1 MRRNMTS
8 LSVILA
14 SLMVPAYA
22 DSETT
27 GDVKELAP
35 LLVTGDKTAPTM
47 INLDTP
53 TEAGSRLGLT
63 VRENPA
69 SVAIADRALMDQI
82 GARDFQDAVNA
93 LPGVNAS
100 APPGWGGNVSYRG
113 FNGSQVN
120 QLYNGISLAYSSANR
135 PIGAWIYDRVELIGG
150 PSSFL
155 YGTSSVGGSVNYIT
169 KIAERSDQDIT
180 GRLSYGRYDTT
191 ESSIGINKALNAN
204 NWIRFDYSHTST
216 NGYIDRQEN
225 RADNMAFSWLTDIN
239 DKLSHTLALEYLEE
253 KEDSPYWGAPTL
265 QPQSGT
271 LKINK
276 HNRFE
281 NYNVEDGRY
290 EQRVRWLRSITDYQ
304 FNDKTALRNTFYHYD
319 GQRDYR
325 NLEKYTY
332 NSNNTLIDRAGAY
345 QQRHDQEV
353 NGNRIELTHNGE
365 LFDRQSDWAMGLDYS
380 VNQQTIYPT
389 SISSVFDTVT
399 PDNFAPDNFYDI
411 SGMGALQKGRS
422 NKVKTFSV
430 FAENRQKLTDRLAL
444 ISALRF
450 DHIDFHH
457 TPSPGAASV
466 TRNWDTFTGRL
477 GLVFDVTEDI
487 SVYAQYSTSAEP
499 PGGTLTSA
507 RESQVQDF
515 DISRGRQIEVGS
527 KLNYL
532 DGRGTATIAAY
543 QIVRKDISV
552 SSPTNPNETVQ
563 AGQQTSTGL
572 ELATSFLITPTLRTE
587 ANAALVRAKFDEFSN
602 SSGNYDGKRPHNIPN
617 RLANLWFIYE
627 PTTSWEAG
635 VGARYVSS
643 VYQNYSNTRKVPS
656 YTLYDAYLKYQVN
669 DNLDLTLRGRN
680 LSDKLYATFIHQSN
694 TQYYVGEPRS
704 VELTLDFNY

>member
-1 MRRNMTS
+1 MRRSHIS
-8 LSVILA
+8 LSIILA
-14 SLMVPAYA
+14 GLSAPIYA
-22 DSETT
+22 DS
-27 GDVKELAP
+27 DISSSSKELAP
-35 LLVTGDKTAPTM
+35 LVVTGDKSKAVG
-47 INLDTP
+47 IDLDTP
-53 TEAGSRLGLT
+53 TEVGSRLGLSM
-63 VRENPA
+63 RENPA

-113 FNGSQVN
+113 FNGSQIN
-120 QLYNGISLAYSSANR
+120 QLFNGISLAYSSANR
-135 PIGAWIYDRVELIGG
+135 PVGAWIYDHVELIGG

-155 YGTSSVGGSVNYIT
+155 YGTSSVGGSVNYVT
-169 KIAERSDQDIT
+169 KVAERTDQQID
-180 GRLSYGRYDTT
+180 GRLGYGRYDTM
-191 ESSIGINKALNAN
+191 ESSIGVNKALNDS
-204 NWIRFDYSHTST
+204 NWIRFDYSHTGS

-225 RADNMAFSWLTDIN
+225 HADNMAFSWLADITDN
-239 DKLSHTLALEYLEE
+239 LSHTLALEYLEE
-253 KEDSPYWGAPTL
+253 KEDSPYWGSPTL

-271 LKINK
+271 LNIDK

-281 NYNVEDGRY
+281 NYNVDDGRY

-304 FNDKTALRNTFYHYD
+304 FNEKTALKNTFYHYD

-332 NSNNTLIDRAGAY
+332 SNNNSAIDRAGAY
-345 QQRHDQEV
+345 QQRHDQEL
-353 NGNRIELTHNGE
+353 NGNRIELTYKGE

-380 VNQQTIYPT
+380 INQQTIYPT

-399 PDNFAPDNFYDI
+399 PANFAADDFYDI

-430 FAENRQKLTDRLAL
+430 FAENRQELTTRLAL

-450 DHIDFHH
+450 DHIDFRH
-457 TPSPGAASV
+457 TPAPGATDI
-466 TRNWDTFTGRL
+466 TRNFDTFTGRL
-477 GLVFDVTEDI
+477 GLVFDVTENV
-487 SVYAQYSTSAEP
+487 SLYTQFSTSAEP

-507 RESQVQDF
+507 RGSQVQDF
-515 DISRGRQIEVGS
+515 DISRGRQIEVGT
-527 KLNYL
+527 KFNYL
-532 DGRGTATIAAY
+532 DERGTATIAAY

-552 SSPTNPNETVQ
+552 SSPTNPNQTVQ

-572 ELATSFLITPTLRTE
+572 ELATSFQITPLLRTE
-587 ANAALVRAKFDEFSN
+587 ANAAFVRAKFDEFSN

-617 RLANLWFIYE
+617 RLANVWMIYE
-627 PTTSWEAG
+627 PTTHWETG

-643 VYQNYSNTRKVPS
+643 VYQNYSNTLKVPS
-656 YTLYDAYLKYQVN
+656 YTLYDAYLKYRVN
-669 DNLDLTLRGRN
+669 QNVDVTLRGRN

-694 TQYYVGEPRS
+694 AQYYVGEPRS
-704 VELTLDFNY
+704 VELTVDFKY

>member
-1 MRRNMTS
+1 MRRNITS

-14 SLMVPAYA
+14 SLMTPAYA
-22 DSETT
+22 DSESTD
-27 GDVKELAP
+27 DVKELAP

-63 VRENPA
+63 LRENPA

-82 GARDFQDAVNA
+82 GARDFQDAVNI

-191 ESSIGINKALNAN
+191 ESSIGINKALNEN

-325 NLEKYTY
+325 NLEVYRY

-365 LFDRQSDWAMGLDYS
+365 LFGRQSDWAMGLDYS

-389 SISSVFDTVT
+389 SISTVFDTVT
-399 PDNFAPDNFYDI
+399 PDHFAPDNFYDI
-411 SGMGALQKGRS
+411 SGMGALKKGRS
-422 NKVKTFSV
+422 NKVKTFSI

-487 SVYAQYSTSAEP
+487 NVYAQYSTSAEP

-527 KLNYL
+527 KFNYL

-572 ELATSFLITPTLRTE
+572 ELATSFIITPTLRTE
-587 ANAALVRAKFDEFSN
+587 ANAAFVRAKFDEFSD

-627 PTTSWEAG
+627 PTTNWEAG

-643 VYQNYSNTRKVPS
+643 VYQNYSNTLKVPS
-656 YTLYDAYLKYQVN
+656 YTLYDAYIKYAI
-669 DNLDLTLRGRN
+669 DPHLDLTLRGRN

-694 TQYYVGEPRS
+694 AQYYVGEPRS
-704 VELTLDFNY
+704 VELTLDFKY